1 MVRFNGRRLI
11 FVRYIGLD
19 LKGRIFLRFF
29 LVLFENV
36 LLIRDMLLK
45 LHYIVNNYMRKFR
58 DYIYCSTKHYS
69 K

>member
-36 LLIRDMLLK
+36 LLIRDILK
-45 LHYIVNNYMRKFR
+45 VAL
-58 DYIYCSTKHYS
+58 YCEQLYV
-69 K
+69 

>member
-29 LVLFENV
+29 S
-36 LLIRDMLLK
+36 R
-45 LHYIVNNYMRKFR
+45 IVRKR
-58 DYIYCSTKHYS
+58 IIDS
-69 K
+69 KY